1 MAQDRRLTKIF
12 FTGVTLLLSAAVPA
26 LSQPALNLPDDE
38 DGFGERLRQENGAKS
53 SRFAILA
60 HKPNY
65 FLPLSYVPSQKNHAY
80 DSFAGRAGELDN
92 LEVKFQL
99 SFKIP
104 LYEDLF
110 GGKADIYAAYT
121 QLALWQAY
129 NAKISAPFREINY
142 EPEAFISYRTDIR
155 AYGFKLKS
163 LSFGINHQSNG
174 QIEPISRSW
183 NRLVGGVAVQKG
195 KNYFFLRQWVRMPE
209 KANGNDNP
217 GMGKYMG
224 YGDLLWTRNSR
235 SNSLSILLRN
245 NLRSDDNKGAL
256 QVEWGFPLHRKLKGY
271 AQFFTGYGESLIS
284 YNRPVTRI
292 GLGVALTD
300 WI

>member
-1 MAQDRRLTKIF
+1 MPGNRRLTGIF
-12 FTGVTLLLSAAVPA
+12 LTGATLLLSAAVPA
-26 LSQPALNLPDDE
+26 IGQSQLNLPDNE
-38 DGFGERLRQENGAKS
+38 DGFGDRLRQENGAKS

-65 FLPLSYVPSQKNHAY
+65 ILPLSYVPSQKNHAY
-80 DSFAGRAGELDN
+80 DSFIGRTGELNN

-104 LYEDLF
+104 LYEDLL
-110 GGKADIYAAYT
+110 GGKADVYAAYT

-155 AYGFKLKS
+155 AYGFKLKF

-183 NRLVGGVAVQKG
+183 NRLITGVAVQKG
-195 KNYFFLRQWVRMPE
+195 KNYFFVRQWVRMPE
-209 KANGNDNP
+209 KAKSNDNP

-224 YGDLLWTRNSR
+224 YGDLLWTRTSR
-235 SNSLSILLRN
+235 NNSLSLLLRN
-245 NLRSDDNKGAL
+245 NLRSEGNKGAL
-256 QVEWGFPLHRKLKGY
+256 QAEWGFPLHRRLKGFL
-271 AQFFTGYGESLIS
+271 QFFTGYGESLIS

-300 WI
+300 WL